1 VLAHDWLVVSVDES
15 SEEVDVSSEDEDVV
29 VSSDDDVD
37 DDVVDEG
44 VAVVV
49 ADVEAIVVVSAPI
62 EPSKATTP
70 HASTNVATTEATMR
84 RRSRRIR
91 WARAAS
97 FSWAMAEGMP

>member
-15 SEEVDVSSEDEDVV
+15 SEDEDVV
-29 VSSDDDVD
+29 VSS
-37 DDVVDEG
+37 DVVDEG

-70 HASTNVATTEATMR
+70 HASTNVATTAATMR

-91 WARAAS
+91 RARAAS